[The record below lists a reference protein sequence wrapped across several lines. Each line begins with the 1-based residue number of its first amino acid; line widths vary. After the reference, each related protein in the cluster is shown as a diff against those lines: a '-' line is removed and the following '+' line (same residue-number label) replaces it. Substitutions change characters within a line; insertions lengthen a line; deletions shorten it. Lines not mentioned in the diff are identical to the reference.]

1 MTRKALTLTAKV
13 EAFMENALCPKC
25 MKPFKGDVQFD
36 HEIALAEG
44 GKDHDEVAL
53 VPLHTECHALKTKAD
68 QKRIAKVKRMARET
82 GQQARRK
89 RNGST
94 FWKPAGYVS
103 PLNRKS
109 KFYKKRKV
117 GA

>member
-1 MTRKALTLTAKV
+1 MTRKSLTLTAKV

-53 VPLHTECHALKTKAD
+53 VPLHAACHALKTKAD
-68 QKRIAKVKRMARET
+68 KKRIAKVKRMAGET
-82 GQQARRK
+82 GQRARRE
-89 RNGST
+89 RNGSS
-94 FWKPAGYVS
+94 FRKPDGYVS
-103 PLNRKS
+103 PLNS
-109 KFYKKRKV
+109 KHPSYRKRKI